1 MARVPANFPAQTGL
15 SLSPLGRL
23 RLLNWAW
30 LSVLA
35 GLALSLLGVYAI
47 DLGTG
52 ALAGE
57 GTGELA
63 PRAIRQLIFLCAG
76 LVAGM
81 VVALPDYRVVRLF
94 AWTIFFLSLGLLVV
108 LVLPFVPASLVRP
121 VNGVRAWIDLG
132 PIDLQPTELVKV
144 TFIMVA
150 ADYFRFRKNHRE
162 VRGFVMPAVL
172 TFIPIALI
180 LLQPDLG
187 SALLFIPTIF
197 AIVLAAGAK
206 LKHLAI
212 IVACG
217 LLALPA
223 SYPLMKPYQ
232 KQRIVGLYYQLT
244 GDKRVSDDIN
254 YQSLTAI
261 SLIGAGQ
268 WTGYPDAKARA
279 VIRYAQLP
287 ERHNDMIFSVVAAR
301 FGLAGVAGVFALYG
315 LWIMGAL
322 LTAAMCKDP
331 FGRLVC
337 VGFAALLATQA
348 LVNIGMV
355 VGVLPIIGVTLPFV
369 SAGGSSMI
377 SVWIMTGL
385 LVSIGVRPAPI
396 VSRPTFEF
404 GDQD

>member
-63 PRAIRQLIFLCAG
+63 PRAIKQVIFLCAG

-217 LLALPA
+217 LLALPV

-322 LTAAMCKDP
+322 LTAATCKDP